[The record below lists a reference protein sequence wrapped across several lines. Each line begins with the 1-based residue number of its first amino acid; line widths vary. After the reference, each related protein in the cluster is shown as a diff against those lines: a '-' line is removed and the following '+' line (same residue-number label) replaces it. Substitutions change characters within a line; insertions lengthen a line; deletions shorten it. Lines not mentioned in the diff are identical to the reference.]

1 MSSVLTVFL
10 LGFGFGVLVLTF
22 RWISRLRAFR
32 RAPVT
37 SSEAEPAAPET
48 PPAVVM
54 IQGANFG
61 LLLGVLSC
69 LLFPVVPPTMLLL
82 SAAAAVYSTRALWQ
96 GLWRYR
102 IIVYRA
108 LAGLALGL
116 ASGGL
121 HYLNS
126 TEQPPAHRQL
136 PALVARY
143 VSG

>member
-10 LGFGFGVLVLTF
+10 LGFGFVVLILTF

-32 RAPVT
+32 RAPT
-37 SSEAEPAAPET
+37 NPSEEEPDAPET

-61 LLLGVLSC
+61 LVLGVLSC
-69 LLFPVVPPTMLLL
+69 LMFPVVPPTMLLL
-82 SAAAAVYSTRALWQ
+82 SAGAAVYSTRALWQ

-102 IIVYRA
+102 ILVYRA
-108 LAGLALGL
+108 LAGLVLGL
-116 ASGGL
+116 ASVGL
-121 HYLNS
+121 HYLNA
-126 TEQPPAHRQL
+126 TEQPPGLRQL
-136 PALVARY
+136 PALISRY